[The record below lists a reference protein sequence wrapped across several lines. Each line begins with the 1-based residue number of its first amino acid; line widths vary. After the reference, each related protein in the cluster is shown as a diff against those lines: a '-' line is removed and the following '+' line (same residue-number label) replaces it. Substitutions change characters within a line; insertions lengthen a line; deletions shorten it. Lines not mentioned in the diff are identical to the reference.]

1 MAELY
6 LLNIIIDFIQNKENN
21 KNYIIQKLISIL
33 KGDYSRTFNYNH
45 IKFLNLI
52 IKKILIIK
60 SLNESEK
67 KLIFKYIGNIK
78 IK

>member
-60 SLNESEK
+60 SLNEREK